1 MSNGQQQDNVVST
14 GAFKR
19 DLRQIDIWG
28 LALGSIIGWGCF
40 VLPGDSWLNS
50 AGPIGTI
57 VGLMSGA
64 IIMSIVCLSYGY
76 LIQKFP
82 VSGGEFVYAGTAFGK
97 IHAFICGWF
106 IVLAYWSLIPLN
118 STAIAM
124 ISRYI
129 FPGVIQVGKL
139 YTIAGWDVYL
149 GEIAV
154 ASAFIIGIGVIN
166 IMGVKSA
173 GWFQTVVA
181 LLLFCSIA
189 FATIGVFMTRP
200 DLSNLKP
207 YFIPGKGILA
217 CSLGVLAYTPYC
229 FIGFDCIPQAA
240 EEYNF
245 PHKKALFLMISAI
258 LVAGILYCCVTVITA
273 VVQPWQPM
281 MAAKPQWA
289 TGEMVEL
296 SIGKIGVMF
305 IAIAMACAV
314 FASMN
319 AFYMASS
326 RLIYA
331 MSAVDALPSRFYG
344 LDKKYATP
352 KAAILFLMIISLI
365 APWFGRQV
373 LAWIVDM
380 TSVGGAIAF
389 CYTTI
394 SASVIAK
401 RAGDIKQCWISRL
414 GFAVA
419 MIFVVITFI
428 PGMPG
433 FLSVPSFIILF
444 LWIAIGFV
452 FFLSIK
458 KKYLGEHKG
467 LSIQDIMAKKA
478 ADENNSISK

>member
-1 MSNGQQQDNVVST
+1 MGNEQQNNTVST
-14 GAFKR
+14 GAFKK

-28 LALGSIIGWGCF
+28 LALGAIIGWGCF
-40 VLPGDSWLNS
+40 VLPGDSWLLR
-50 AGPIGTI
+50 AGPMGT
-57 VGLMSGA
+57 VLGLMGGA
-64 IIMSIVCLSYGY
+64 IIMSIICLSYGY

-82 VSGGEFVYAGTAFGK
+82 VSGGEFVYADTAFGK

-106 IVLAYWSLIPLN
+106 IILAYWSLIPLN

-129 FPGVIQVGKL
+129 FPGVIQIGKL
-139 YTIAGWDVYL
+139 YNIAGWDVYL

-154 ASAFIIGIGVIN
+154 ASIFIIGIGVIN
-166 IMGVKSA
+166 ILGVKSA

-181 LLLFCSIA
+181 LALFSSIL
-189 FATIGVFMTRP
+189 FATIGVFLTKP
-200 DLSNLKP
+200 DLANLKP
-207 YFIPGKGILA
+207 YFAPGKGVLT
-217 CSLGVLAYTPYC
+217 CMLGVLAYTPYC

-245 PHKKALFLMISAI
+245 PHKKALFLMVSAI
-258 LVAGILYCCVTVITA
+258 LVAGVLYCCVSVITA
-273 VVQPWQPM
+273 VVQPWEPM

-289 TGEMVEL
+289 TGEMIEL
-296 SIGKIGVMF
+296 SIGKIGVLF

-319 AFYMASS
+319 AFYMAAS

-331 MSAVDALPSRFYG
+331 MSAVDSLPQAFYG

-352 KAAILFLMIISLI
+352 KNAIIFLMIISLI
-365 APWFGRQV
+365 APWFGRKV
-373 LAWIVDM
+373 LSWIVDM

-389 CYTTI
+389 CYTTAA
-394 SASVIAK
+394 ASVIAK
-401 RAGDIKQCWISRL
+401 KNGDTKQCWISRF
-414 GFAVA
+414 GFCVA

-444 LWIAIGFV
+444 AWTGLGII
-452 FFLSIK
+452 FFFCIK
-458 KKYLGEHKG
+458 KKYLGDHKG
-467 LSIQDIMAKKA
+467 LTVTQIMEKKA
-478 ADENNSISK
+478 RQTEREQQL